1 MEKNI
6 IKFKINF
13 LIEALNTLKILKNTC
28 LIKKK
33 ICYSLIGNTII

>member
-13 LIEALNTLKILKNTC
+13 LIEALNKLKILKNTC

-33 ICYSLIGNTII
+33 SAIAL